1 MPHRRARDVL
11 IVDDDPGIRMMLAA
25 GLARLGL
32 STDAAADG
40 VAALECVESS
50 SYEVL
55 LVDLT
60 MPRLGGAAF
69 IARLIDLERAS
80 STRPTVLVMT
90 ASTDFGALAPVRHRV
105 REVIDKPFDILT
117 VGKLIRDCAR
127 ASLERAMERDGGDVP
142 KAPKQSS
149 P

>member
-11 IVDDDPGIRMMLAA
+11 VVDDDPAIRMMLVA

-32 STDAAADG
+32 STDEAADG
-40 VAALECVESS
+40 VAALECVESF

-80 STRPTVLVMT
+80 STRPIVLVMT

-105 REVIDKPFDILT
+105 RDVIGKPFDILT
-117 VGKLIRDCAR
+117 VGTLILDCVR
-127 ASLERAMERDGGDVP
+127 ASLERAMERDGEN
-142 KAPKQSS
+142 AQWSS
-149 P
+149 